1 MRKLLHTDP
10 DSTDN
15 ARAAEAETFL
25 SEHPELQYVST
36 CIDLL
41 RKANVDWFTS
51 GQLRDAFPA
60 NVRMKWFVDRPDIR
74 QRITTEL
81 TGLKAGAARKRSTE
95 RQAMDIDDAIGVDC
109 TVQEFDAAFQP
120 DELAVYGDAGAIFKL
135 LLERFPWETNDP
147 LLRELV
153 AMLLDALLEPRG
165 DKPQIMSHLQMRSA
179 LPEEHVQERIPLRV
193 RVAVNRARLE
203 HEAEHPSKPFTA
215 EMELAIM
222 TPVTIAA
229 HLDLLEVYHVFKRAG
244 ELMAFIP
251 VAADE
256 DGTVNMLETEH
267 PATRPTPLVPP
278 DDLEAHRME
287 RPTHLPALPEE
298 DAVVEAEAI
307 DEADVA
313 EEMSQ
318 KPGIKLS
325 LSELEESKSDS
336 GARPRSSLLE
346 LANGVFIPRLKEKGV
361 EIKNPK
367 TCKNED
373 LAALAELVD
382 DGKWPLQPKARIS
395 MMTCFIKDQAAER
408 LNGHSLTEQQLIGPF
423 LELLPEDV
431 RTRVAK
437 TLASTLSATKRAAE

>member
-25 SEHPELQYVST
+25 AEHLELQYVST

-51 GQLRDAFPA
+51 EQLRDAFPA
-60 NVRMKWFVDRPDIR
+60 NVRMQWFAERPDIR

-203 HEAEHPSKPFTA
+203 HEATHPSKPFTA

-222 TPVTIAA
+222 TPATIAA

-244 ELMAFIP
+244 ELMAFIS
-251 VAADE
+251 VATDGDE
-256 DGTVNMLETEH
+256 ATNALETEH
-267 PATRPTPLVPP
+267 PATRPTPLIPP
-278 DDLEAHRME
+278 DDLIVNRMG
-287 RPTHLPALPEE
+287 RPTHLPTLPEE

-346 LANGVFIPRLKEKGV
+346 LANGVFIPRLKEKAWRSR
-361 EIKNPK
+361 IQKRAK
-367 TCKNED
+367 TKTSPRWRNSWTM
-373 LAALAELVD
+373 
-382 DGKWPLQPKARIS
+382 GS
-395 MMTCFIKDQAAER
+395 
-408 LNGHSLTEQQLIGPF
+408 GPF
-423 LELLPEDV
+423 NQ
-431 RTRVAK
+431 K
-437 TLASTLSATKRAAE
+437 HASP

>member
-25 SEHPELQYVST
+25 AEHPELQYVST

-51 GQLRDAFPA
+51 EQLRDAFPA
-60 NVRMKWFVDRPDIR
+60 NVRMQWFAERPDIR

-203 HEAEHPSKPFTA
+203 HEATHPSKPFTA

-222 TPVTIAA
+222 T
-229 HLDLLEVYHVFKRAG
+229 H
-244 ELMAFIP
+244 
-251 VAADE
+251 
-256 DGTVNMLETEH
+256 
-267 PATRPTPLVPP
+267 AT
-278 DDLEAHRME
+278 
-287 RPTHLPALPEE
+287 
-298 DAVVEAEAI
+298 
-307 DEADVA
+307 
-313 EEMSQ
+313 
-318 KPGIKLS
+318 
-325 LSELEESKSDS
+325 
-336 GARPRSSLLE
+336 
-346 LANGVFIPRLKEKGV
+346 
-361 EIKNPK
+361 
-367 TCKNED
+367 
-373 LAALAELVD
+373 
-382 DGKWPLQPKARIS
+382 
-395 MMTCFIKDQAAER
+395 
-408 LNGHSLTEQQLIGPF
+408 
-423 LELLPEDV
+423 
-431 RTRVAK
+431 
-437 TLASTLSATKRAAE
+437 